1 MGSAPGSNPGAG
13 AIEPR
18 DAPRVVRA
26 LLSELLTT
34 SDSLG
39 DAVRLHDHDAIL
51 GAVRRADGIMGE
63 LDRCTP
69 AVASARAIGAFE
81 DMDAELLALR
91 DALRVAARR
100 NAMLI
105 ERAWQLDAATL
116 RLLAGLGRG
125 TTTGPAGAY
134 RDSSAP
140 TYLDTPA

>member
-13 AIEPR
+13 GIDAR

-26 LLSELLTT
+26 LLSELLST
-34 SDSLG
+34 SDQLG
-39 DAVRLHDHDAIL
+39 DAVRHHDHDAIL

-69 AVASARAIGAFE
+69 AVAAARANGAFV
-81 DMDAELLALR
+81 DMDPELVTLREALR
-91 DALRVAARR
+91 AAARR

-116 RLLAGLGRG
+116 RLLAGLGRE
-125 TTTGPAGAY
+125 TTPGPAKAY